1 VKRAWQVPEDVRT
14 VHLGA
19 FTPEHGAEVA
29 HVLED
34 AGIAYWAKTPSGFFT
49 RLWERD
55 VHVFVDR
62 AKLDAARSLAA
73 GVIEPVAPRRP
84 TMDPEEEV
92 PRGGD
97 AGT

>member
-1 VKRAWQVPEDVRT
+1 MNGDPLKRSWQVPQDVRT

-19 FTPEHGAEVA
+19 FTPEHGVEIARRFN
-29 HVLED
+29 D

-62 AKLDAARSLAA
+62 TKLERARAIALD
-73 GVIEPVAPRRP
+73 VIDPVPP
-84 TMDPEEEV
+84 VSPPVEDDLE
-92 PRGGD
+92 D
-97 AGT
+97 